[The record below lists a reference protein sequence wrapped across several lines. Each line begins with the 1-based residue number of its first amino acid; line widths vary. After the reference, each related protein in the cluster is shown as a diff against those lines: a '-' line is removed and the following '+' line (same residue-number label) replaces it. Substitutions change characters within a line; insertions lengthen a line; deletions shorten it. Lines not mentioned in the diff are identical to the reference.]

1 MARINKEEYAYY
13 ERELNSIR
21 DMLAQ
26 AGVMGIRTSTYY
38 RGTNNKKNLEIIKA
52 FQLLNVD
59 WKVEEWAKYIL
70 IVVKPWVDPNEKYLK
85 QFM

>member
-1 MARINKEEYAYY
+1 MARTNKEEYAYY

-26 AGVMGIRTSTYY
+26 AGVIGIRMSTYY
-38 RGTNNKKNLEIIKA
+38 RVTKNKNNAEIIKA

-59 WKVEEWAKYIL
+59 WKIEEWVKYIL
-70 IVVKPWVDPNEKYLK
+70 IIVKPWLLS
-85 QFM
+85 QRQ

>member
-1 MARINKEEYAYY
+1 MARTDKEEYAYY

-26 AGVMGIRTSTYY
+26 AGVIGIRMSTYY
-38 RGTNNKKNLEIIKA
+38 RVTNNKKNAEIIRA

-59 WKVEEWAKYIL
+59 WKIEEWIKYIL
-70 IVVKPWVDPNEKYLK
+70 IIVKPWEG
-85 QFM
+85 Q

>member
-26 AGVMGIRTSTYY
+26 AGVLGVRMSTYY
-38 RGTNNKKNLEIIKA
+38 RVPINKQNAEIIKT
-52 FQLLNVD
+52 FQLLNGG
-59 WKVEEWAKYIL
+59 WKIEEWAKYTL
-70 IVVKPWVDPNEKYLK
+70 IVVKPWEG
-85 QFM
+85 Q

>member
-1 MARINKEEYAYY
+1 MARTNKEEYAYY

-26 AGVMGIRTSTYY
+26 AGVIGIRMSTYY
-38 RGTNNKKNLEIIKA
+38 RVTKNKNNAEIIKA

-59 WKVEEWAKYIL
+59 WKIEEWVKYIL
-70 IVVKPWVDPNEKYLK
+70 IIVKPWEG
-85 QFM
+85 Q

>member
-26 AGVMGIRTSTYY
+26 AGVIGIRMSTYY
-38 RGTNNKKNLEIIKA
+38 RVTKNKNNAEIIKA

-59 WKVEEWAKYIL
+59 WKIEEWAKYIL
-70 IVVKPWVDPNEKYLK
+70 IIVKPWVDPDES
-85 QFM
+85 QPIPF

>member
-1 MARINKEEYAYY
+1 MARTNKEEYAYY

-26 AGVMGIRTSTYY
+26 AGVIGIRMSTYY
-38 RGTNNKKNLEIIKA
+38 RVTNNKKNAEIIRA

-59 WKVEEWAKYIL
+59 WKIEEWVKYIL
-70 IVVKPWVDPNEKYLK
+70 IIVKPWEG
-85 QFM
+85 Q

>member
-1 MARINKEEYAYY
+1 MARTDKEEYAYY

-26 AGVMGIRTSTYY
+26 AGVIGIRMSTYY
-38 RGTNNKKNLEIIKA
+38 RVTNNKKNAEIIRA

-59 WKVEEWAKYIL
+59 WKIEEWVKYIL
-70 IVVKPWVDPNEKYLK
+70 IIVKPWEG
-85 QFM
+85 Q

>member
-1 MARINKEEYAYY
+1 MTKVSKEEYAYY

-26 AGVMGIRTSTYY
+26 AGVIGIRMSTYY
-38 RGTNNKKNLEIIKA
+38 RVTKNKNNAEIIKA

-59 WKVEEWAKYIL
+59 WKIEEWVKYIL
-70 IVVKPWVDPNEKYLK
+70 IIVKPWEG
-85 QFM
+85 Q